1 MKGNG
6 KVIEALNG
14 RLTEELTA
22 ISQYMVHAEMCA
34 NWGYGKLHKAIE
46 HQAVDEMHHAEWLI
60 GRILFLEGTP
70 VVSKLNAMRIGATV
84 VEMLTNDGKDELDAI
99 KAYNATIKLC
109 DQAGDKSTSDL
120 LTKILKMEEGHL
132 DWAEVQHTQI
142 EHLGLANYLA
152 VQTGSEG

>member
-1 MKGNG
+1 MKGDAI
-6 KVIEALNG
+6 VIEALNA
-14 RLTEELTA
+14 RLAEELTA

-60 GRILFLEGTP
+60 GRIFFLEGTP
-70 VVSKLNAMRIGATV
+70 VVSKLNMMRIGATA
-84 VEMLTNDGKDELDAI
+84 VEMLKNDEDGELDAI

-132 DWAEVQHTQI
+132 DWAEVQRTQI

-152 VQTGSEG
+152 IQCGGEG